1 MSRIIYNFGSVK
13 IDSLLASIRAGEAS
27 FGQGQGARDLSHL
40 SVFVHRMNDVQ
51 LIRQTLLPS
60 KNEYIYSSLEIIV
73 DSDLIDHSFV
83 ILCD

>member
-40 SVFVHRMNDVQ
+40 SVFGHRMNDVQ
-51 LIRQTLLPS
+51 LANQANFAT
-60 KNEYIYSSLEIIV
+60 K
-73 DSDLIDHSFV
+73 
-83 ILCD
+83 